1 MNGLYLNHCTT
12 FSESFKGTCRTTK
25 DCVLSFDTAA
35 DYFGNCDDIPNNT
48 KSKYS
53 RNNIFD
59 QPCIFP
65 FKYKGI
71 TYQTCT
77 FVRRYDSKSKAIDP
91 DEPWCATEVDS
102 NGEMSEG
109 KWGICDVNIAS
120 VTKTKSSCP
129 IPPLTCGVPVRTRTT
144 TQALKKIVDK
154 LKEKDDKASIFDTDI
169 LQMPWM
175 VTIGKYSGGKWE
187 HRCAGSLL
195 TKNHVLTAAR
205 CFDYFGPD
213 HAGEGAYVMRF
224 GATNILEEGEE
235 TINRGID
242 QFKVHP
248 KYEKGKPYFDVGLA
262 ITSYDIDFTAYI
274 RPICLPTESSDNA
287 DLGLG
292 DSVTLSGW
300 GKDYDKTGR
309 NFNINRKIQLSEANV
324 ST

>member
-1 MNGLYLNHCTT
+1 MNSEQIKNQHCA
-12 FSESFKGTCRTTK
+12 GQR
-25 DCVLSFDTAA
+25 
-35 DYFGNCDDIPNNT
+35 
-48 KSKYS
+48 
-53 RNNIFD
+53 
-59 QPCIFP
+59 
-65 FKYKGI
+65 
-71 TYQTCT
+71 
-77 FVRRYDSKSKAIDP
+77 
-91 DEPWCATEVDS
+91 
-102 NGEMSEG
+102 
-109 KWGICDVNIAS
+109 
-120 VTKTKSSCP
+120 
-129 IPPLTCGVPVRTRTT
+129 
-144 TQALKKIVDK
+144 
-154 LKEKDDKASIFDTDI
+154 
-169 LQMPWM
+169 
-175 VTIGKYSGGKWE
+175 WE

-205 CFDYFGPD
+205 CFDYFGSD

-224 GATNILEEGEE
+224 GTTNILDDEGEE